1 MALRAKEIQR
11 FQEIELERG
20 IFDTYQSFHNDFR
33 DCPWIIVRGLSFS
46 LSEGDIATIFEQYG
60 TIVSMELVRDE
71 KTGASRGTCLM
82 AYEDPRSAVLAID
95 NLNGIT
101 LLGRTIA
108 VDHQDFKPHEKSKLV
123 DPRTI
128 TPARLQTGK
137 SEQMKP
143 IFDQG
148 SAASTESFSESDSE
162 YGTDSETGG
171 PEKKSV

>member
-1 MALRAKEIQR
+1 MALRAKEIQK

-33 DCPWIIVRGLSFS
+33 DCPWIIARGLPFN

-60 TIVSMELVRDE
+60 TIISMELVRDE
-71 KTGASRGTCLM
+71 KTGISRGTCIM
-82 AYEDPRSAVLAID
+82 AYEDPRSAVLAVD
-95 NLNGIT
+95 NLNGIS

-108 VDHQDFKPHEKSKLV
+108 VDHQDFKPHEKSKLI

-137 SEQMKP
+137 VEQMKP
-143 IFDQG
+143 IFDKG
-148 SAASTESFSESDSE
+148 SAPSTESFSESEYEYEAESE
-162 YGTDSETGG
+162 S
-171 PEKKSV
+171 EKKHAV